1 MARPRRWM
9 IRVDA
14 DLARK
19 VELRAEELGICLSEY
34 LRAIIEF
41 QAVNRGQADHLAQ
54 LNTEI
59 TLVSGMMIRRL
70 LTHVIGPEDAK
81 KFEEW
86 ASGRASAVVHGQ
98 LKEGPEP

>member
-1 MARPRRWM
+1 MARQRRWM

-19 VELRAEELGICLSEY
+19 VELRAQELGICLSEY

-70 LTHVIGPEDAK
+70 LNHVIGQEDAK
-81 KFEEW
+81 KLEDW
-86 ASGRASAVVHGQ
+86 ASGRASAVIHGQ
-98 LKEGPEP
+98 VNPGPEP

>member
-1 MARPRRWM
+1 M

-19 VELRAEELGICLSEY
+19 VELRAQELGICLSEY

-70 LTHVIGPEDAK
+70 LNHVIGQEDAK
-81 KFEEW
+81 KLEDW

-98 LKEGPEP
+98 INPGPEP